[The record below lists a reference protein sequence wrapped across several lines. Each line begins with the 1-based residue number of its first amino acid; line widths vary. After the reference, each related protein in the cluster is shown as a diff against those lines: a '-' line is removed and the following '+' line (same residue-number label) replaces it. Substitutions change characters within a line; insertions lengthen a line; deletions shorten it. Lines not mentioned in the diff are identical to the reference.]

1 MANRITTSQ
10 PAPKAHEAGN
20 IARARPREEGR
31 GHLLH
36 RMQREMERLLGPGFG
51 MAVALAGVETR
62 DEPEHLVVRVEAP
75 GHPAENLE
83 VLANEHY
90 LTIRSLPPKAGGEP
104 GASTEPRA
112 VHAVI
117 PLPEGADRDKVEATY
132 SNGLLVVR
140 VPKGPH
146 GKTRKIPLKDA

>member
-10 PAPKAHEAGN
+10 PAPKAREAGN

-31 GHLLH
+31 GHL
-36 RMQREMERLLGPGFG
+36 GFG
-51 MAVALAGVETR
+51 QAVALAGVETR